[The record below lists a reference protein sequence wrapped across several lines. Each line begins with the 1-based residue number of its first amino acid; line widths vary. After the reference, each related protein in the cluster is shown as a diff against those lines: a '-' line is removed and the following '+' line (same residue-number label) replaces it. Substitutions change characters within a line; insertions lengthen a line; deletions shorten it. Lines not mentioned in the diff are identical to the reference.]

1 MQNPSLTQVPREQNA
16 PVIPIQHESSILVW
30 LENSG
35 RMIAREVQ
43 DYDYSDNEEEI
54 AELMGADDGS
64 FDTDDD
70 DDLPVDED

>member
-35 RMIAREVQ
+35 RMIAREAQ

-64 FDTDDD
+64 FEADDD